1 MKTGHLD
8 VRVAPSPLSYA
19 RVGIVVPKYKHTIVE
34 RNKLRRR
41 LRELVR
47 TRVLPVVT
55 SSDLLIRPFPQAYS
69 VGFAVLAREI
79 DVLVARF
86 R

>member
-1 MKTGHLD
+1 VKTGHLD
-8 VRVAPSPLSYA
+8 VRIAPSPLSYV
-19 RVGIVVPKYKHTIVE
+19 RVGIIVPKYKRTIVE

-47 TRVLPVVT
+47 TRVLPVIVP
-55 SSDLLIRPFPQAYS
+55 SDVLIRPLPHAYQ
-69 VGFAVLAREI
+69 VGFDVLAREI
-79 DVLVARF
+79 DGLVARF

>member
-8 VRVAPSPLSYA
+8 VRIAPSPLSYA

-47 TRVLPVVT
+47 TRVLPVVA
-55 SSDLLIRPFPQAYS
+55 SSDILIRPLPHAY
-69 VGFAVLAREI
+69 VAAFAVLAREI
-79 DVLVARF
+79 DGLVARF